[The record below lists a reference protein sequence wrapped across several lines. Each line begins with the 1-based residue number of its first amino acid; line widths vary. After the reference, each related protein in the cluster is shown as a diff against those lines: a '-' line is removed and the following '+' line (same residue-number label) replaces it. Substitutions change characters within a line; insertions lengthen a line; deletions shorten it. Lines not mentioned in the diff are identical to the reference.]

1 MKEWWRYDFDVIVMY
16 VSENEDKNHF
26 KHMNNQKGKGLTNA
40 SDWTRYQTLDCRWSV
55 SDSCTNTNI
64 PNVVNP

>member
-1 MKEWWRYDFDVIVMY
+1 
-16 VSENEDKNHF
+16 
-26 KHMNNQKGKGLTNA
+26 MNNQKGKGLTNA
-40 SDWTRYQTLDCRWSV
+40 SDWTRYQKLDCRWSV